1 MQGYTVTPACGEVFE
16 HMIWQKVMWLKIWLI
31 ETSLEIHPFAIVFFI
46 IMYRFFYILLVQSN
60 RWKWPWHVTASA
72 FDLWMLLNETSI
84 IHHISMNITCLV
96 CFTVNFLLLDLM
108 VINDLDS
115 TPLFHPRFTPSSVW
129 RPGGC
134 NLWRIHEN
142 CRSKLGFAKSAKS
155 AVFFRIL
162 LSTWRHVAA
171 RSLCHHIQLRH
182 GVKAWEQANQGRCR
196 ASGTSHTWSST
207 QFDPSSLQPSCWW
220 VVSKRVHLVSL
231 LDGCDDAGWNPILA
245 SNIQA
250 NYELYSIPDYSGTDS
265 CFFQ

>member
-1 MQGYTVTPACGEVFE
+1 MQGYPVTPACGEVFE
-16 HMIWQKVMWLKIWLI
+16 HIIWQKVKCLKIWLI
-31 ETSLEIHPFAIVFFI
+31 ETSLEIHPFAIVFF
-46 IMYRFFYILLVQSN
+46 YHHVSFFF
-60 RWKWPWHVTASA
+60 WHSPSAIKSLEMAVTCDSA
-72 FDLWMLLNETSI
+72 FDLWMLLDETSI
-84 IHHISMNITCLV
+84 IHHISMNIACLV
-96 CFTVNFLLLDLM
+96 CFTVNLLLLEVM

-142 CRSKLGFAKSAKS
+142 CRIKTWIAKFPKS

-162 LSTWRHVAA
+162 LSTWRHAA

-182 GVKAWEQANQGRCR
+182 GVKAWKQANQGRCR
-196 ASGTSHTWSST
+196 VSGTSHTWSST
-207 QFDPSSLQPSCWW
+207 QFDPSSLQPSCWSW
-220 VVSKRVHLVSL
+220 VVSKRVQLVSL

-250 NYELYSIPDYSGTDS
+250 NYE
-265 CFFQ
+265 

>member
-1 MQGYTVTPACGEVFE
+1 MQGYTVTPAFGEVFE
-16 HMIWQKVMWLKIWLI
+16 HVIWQKVMWLKIWLI

-46 IMYRFFYILLVQSN
+46 IMYCFFFDILLVQSN

-96 CFTVNFLLLDLM
+96 CLTVNFLLLDPM

-142 CRSKLGFAKSAKS
+142 CRIKTWICKVCKVCHLFSDLVVDLKACCWEVTLSSHSAPPWGEGMTGKSGNVQSFRYFAYVEFESVRSVFIAALMLMGGVQTCPASQSPWWMWPCRMESNPGIKHPSKLWI
-155 AVFFRIL
+155 V
-162 LSTWRHVAA
+162 
-171 RSLCHHIQLRH
+171 
-182 GVKAWEQANQGRCR
+182 
-196 ASGTSHTWSST
+196 
-207 QFDPSSLQPSCWW
+207 
-220 VVSKRVHLVSL
+220 
-231 LDGCDDAGWNPILA
+231 
-245 SNIQA
+245 
-250 NYELYSIPDYSGTDS
+250 
-265 CFFQ
+265 